1 MSRGL
6 CEPLILQ
13 ILLAV
18 KLLNHEGIEGICSV
32 EIYRI
37 FSYSLLRIV
46 SIQAYFSVPERV
58 KVEGMGATISSAI
71 LPAIWVTVTA
81 TLALKS
87 ALQRENIP
95 PPNA

>member
-1 MSRGL
+1 MRTPSSLHKSESEVSRLSTDGSIMSWDPEGAGCGGKEQWGEMSHGL

-46 SIQAYFSVPERV
+46 SI
-58 KVEGMGATISSAI
+58 
-71 LPAIWVTVTA
+71 
-81 TLALKS
+81 
-87 ALQRENIP
+87 
-95 PPNA
+95 